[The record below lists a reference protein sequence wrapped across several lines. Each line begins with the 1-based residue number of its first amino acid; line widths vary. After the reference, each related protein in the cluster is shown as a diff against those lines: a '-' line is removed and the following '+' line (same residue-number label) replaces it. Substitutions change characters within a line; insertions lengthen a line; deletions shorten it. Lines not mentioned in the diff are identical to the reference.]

1 MEKKLLVLTLFL
13 LFFSNLAIFAGES
26 ESENFFH
33 IQGKIPPGFS
43 IKAYVTYQGTRNV
56 LVCLDDIIRPSIR
69 TKTILTNGKIFKD
82 AKSSETVGLINSAI
96 RADNCVEIVGLLKE
110 AVSCN
115 MVLVMFLNRSG
126 ENFANVAKLNIEK
139 RSIIFDNVED
149 VKLCLAV
156 SGNNIEYI

>member
-1 MEKKLLVLTLFL
+1 MVKFRVKLLNNLTD
-13 LFFSNLAIFAGES
+13 S
-26 ESENFFH
+26 EGNRYTERV
-33 IQGKIPPGFS
+33 IEK
-43 IKAYVTYQGTRNV
+43 
-56 LVCLDDIIRPSIR
+56 IIR
-69 TKTILTNGKIFKD
+69 ILTNGKIFKD